1 MMEAKLKRAESLYA
15 AKKYK
20 EAVKICLEL
29 VNEKEQV
36 KEAWLLAAKSLLF
49 SMGSPLNEESNKAL
63 FTTVGKAYAA
73 ATTFAEVQE
82 IEHEVT
88 DALNEW
94 EEEKRKKTLVKLE
107 SNPTLDQFNEY
118 LFQDSGYARMR
129 ISFSLETIKAI
140 RSVPDDGTDK
150 QERGEEK
157 GRSKSTAEEGDV
169 ENYKLLV
176 YETALR
182 VFEETKKI
190 LTEKSDIHADAAS
203 NFASIVLERLLTAEA
218 MVRFSIPKKGISAKE
233 SGERLKT
240 FAKIITYRLDALI
253 YPNGKALSLYLGN
266 REEDIN
272 EIKDTYSKIKKID
285 PTFVAPALP
294 SVEPI
299 TPKNLNGGCYVA
311 TAVYGSYDCPQVWTL
326 RRFRDYTLAKTWY
339 GRALIRTYYAISPAL
354 VSWFGHTDWFKKLWR
369 GKLDGMVAKLNAT
382 GVESTPYEDK
392 KW

>member
-1 MMEAKLKRAESLYA
+1 METKLKRAQSLYA

-20 EAVKICLEL
+20 DAVKLCLEL
-29 VNEKEQV
+29 VNEKEQE

-49 SMGSPLNEESNKAL
+49 SMSSPMNEESNKAL
-63 FTTVGKAYAA
+63 FTTVGSAYAM

-88 DALNEW
+88 VALNKW
-94 EEEKRKKTLVKLE
+94 EEEKRKKTLAKIE

-129 ISFSLETIKAI
+129 IAFSLETIKAI
-140 RSVPDDGTDK
+140 HSAPDDGRDK

-157 GRSKSTAEEGDV
+157 GRSKNTAEEGDV
-169 ENYKLLV
+169 EDYKLLV

-190 LTEKSDIHADAAS
+190 LTEKSDIHADVAS

-218 MVRFSIPKKGISAKE
+218 MVRFSIPKKGATAKE
-233 SGERLKT
+233 SCNRLKT

-266 REEDIN
+266 REEDIS
-272 EIKDTYSKIKKID
+272 EIKDTYAKIKKID

-326 RRFRDYTLAKTWY
+326 RRFRDFTLAKTWY
-339 GRALIRTYYAISPAL
+339 GRAFIRTYYAISPTL
-354 VSWFGHTDWFKKLWR
+354 VKWFGHTEWFKKLWR